1 MLPHVI
7 SSGLT
12 MFHNYRPQLHQQIHT
27 IFDIEFDEK
36 NTKAIAI
43 KAIKNEKYL

>member
-1 MLPHVI
+1 MLLYVI

-12 MFHNYRPQLHQQIHT
+12 MFHNCRPQLHQQIHT

-36 NTKAIAI
+36 HTETTAI
-43 KAIKNEKYL
+43 KSIKNEKYL